1 MKKIYKLL
9 VVAILISSAI
19 INAQSAGTLTFK
31 LGEVAHASTYSGT
44 KRCLAIWIE
53 QNTTGSA
60 WVFTKS
66 LLVKGINTPNN
77 HIPTWNTASASNTTG
92 VVASTSTL
100 TWTSGVLQTVTWD
113 GKNVAGALVSDGNY
127 RVAVEE
133 TWQHG
138 GSGTAVAYFPF
149 TKGAAADSQTPT
161 NVNFTGL
168 NLSWAP
174 TLASDTFSKGPEAMV
189 YPIPSKGIFN
199 IDIKSDVKN
208 IQVVDINGKVIYN
221 EIMENASSSS
231 SLTKKVDLSSFNDGI
246 YFINVSD
253 GNNTSSFKVA
263 LEK

>member
-1 MKKIYKLL
+1 M
-9 VVAILISSAI
+9 
-19 INAQSAGTLTFK
+19 
-31 LGEVAHASTYSGT
+31 
-44 KRCLAIWIE
+44 
-53 QNTTGSA
+53 
-60 WVFTKS
+60 
-66 LLVKGINTPNN
+66 
-77 HIPTWNTASASNTTG
+77 
-92 VVASTSTL
+92 
-100 TWTSGVLQTVTWD
+100 QTVTWD